1 MVTTRIATVETFDR
15 ARVVVEMMREG
26 RRYSTTTIH
35 LEVRERG
42 GTWRRTSTRLQLP
55 PGAVF
60 TLRYALDDVEAALA
74 REKAAG

>member
-1 MVTTRIATVETFDR
+1 MVTTQVATVETFDR
-15 ARVVVEMMREG
+15 ARVVVEMTREG
-26 RRYSTTTIH
+26 RRYSTTTLH

-42 GTWRRTSTRLQLP
+42 GTWRRTGTRLQLP

-60 TLRYALDDVEAALA
+60 GLRYALDAAEAALA